1 MQWIGRNTFKMD
13 KLTLKSVDDFLQR
26 QGEKLGTSDWLL
38 IGQSMID
45 EFAGATLD
53 YQWIHVD
60 AERAKSES
68 PYHTTIAHG
77 YLTLS
82 LLVYLLESAFKTVNV
97 TNIINYGVDKMM
109 FKTPV
114 CVNSKVR
121 LHVDL
126 VAAKDLGIA
135 CQAKLHCV
143 MEIEGVETP
152 ALEGQIT
159 FVYYFDT
166 NK

>member
-1 MQWIGRNTFKMD
+1 MPWIGRNIFKME
-13 KLTLKSVDDFLQR
+13 KLTLKSIDDFLQR
-26 QGEKLGTSDWLL
+26 QGEKLGVSEWVL
-38 IGQSMID
+38 IDQDMID
-45 EFAGATLD
+45 KFADATMD
-53 YQWIHVD
+53 HQWIHVD
-60 AERAKSES
+60 AERAKTES
-68 PYHTTIAHG
+68 LYHTTVAHG

-82 LLVYLLESAFKTVNV
+82 LIVHLLGSAFDTENVVN
-97 TNIINYGVDKMM
+97 NINYGIDKMI

-114 CVNSKVR
+114 RVNSLAR

-126 VAAKDLGIA
+126 VSAKDLGIA

-143 MEIEGVETP
+143 IEIEGEETP

-159 FVYYFDT
+159 FVYYFDI

>member
-1 MQWIGRNTFKMD
+1 ME
-13 KLTLKSVDDFLQR
+13 KLTLKSIDDLLQK

-38 IGQSMID
+38 INQEMID
-45 EFAGATLD
+45 KFADATMD
-53 YQWIHVD
+53 HQWIHVD
-60 AERAKSES
+60 VERAQSES
-68 PYHTTIAHG
+68 PYHTTVAHG

-82 LLVYLLESAFKTVNV
+82 LIVYLLESTYDTENV
-97 TNIINYGVDKMM
+97 VNIINYGVDKMI

-114 CVNSKVR
+114 RVNSRVR

-126 VAAKDLGIA
+126 ASSKDLGIA

-143 MEIEGVETP
+143 MEIEGEETP